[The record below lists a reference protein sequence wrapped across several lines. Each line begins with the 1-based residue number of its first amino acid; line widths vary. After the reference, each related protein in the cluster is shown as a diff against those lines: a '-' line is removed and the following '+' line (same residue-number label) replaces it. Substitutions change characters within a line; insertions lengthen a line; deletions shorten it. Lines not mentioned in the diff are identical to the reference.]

1 MRSMTVQ
8 GQLEVSGTSGS
19 MKNVFLRC
27 SKWGWLVLL
36 VVALMAPFCAQ
47 AQLSGKAAVTG
58 TVTDSTGAVIPGA
71 SVAAT
76 NEATGITTTT
86 TTTGAGDYN
95 FSNLDPGIYT
105 VTVSAKGFE
114 KLIQKGIHANAMESQ
129 TYNPVLTVGGS
140 SIEITVTSA
149 LPQLETT
156 NATVGAT
163 MENDVYS
170 ELPIEMGAYGQTD
183 QRRATDFAFLMP
195 GVQGNNTNGNPTTN
209 TGVVNGSGARGAAS
223 AVYVDGVVF
232 VRAGGNGDPRYVW
245 SAISVDAIDQF
256 QVQTTGYSAVY
267 EGQGV
272 MNYTVK
278 QGGNKQ
284 HGSVYEFIRNT
295 SFDTWGFLAHA
306 PNALTGVP
314 VKPVEHSN
322 EYGINLSG
330 PLVPFG
336 KWKEKVFYY
345 GNYNGFR
352 YTSATPTS
360 ITFPTPNQQ
369 NGNFTQTGTFVGTGT
384 AADTPIYDPSSEHAC
399 SAHNSLTTGGAV
411 DGFPCRYQF
420 GYGAPASGTGPFG
433 APVLGGIGSTGLAAN
448 VIPTTRFSPVAQK
461 MQTLL
466 QSVVPT
472 SSVSSALAGNYI
484 GANPTGLVNWS
495 TTDRID
501 FLPTSSDTFAFIF
514 ADGRQASSV
523 PVGQST
529 AGRNIGPVPF
539 NYGQAYAPKTAV
551 GIIEETHI
559 FTPHLINQLK
569 WGYARYNGP
578 TFNPDTAAA
587 YAPSNFGL
595 SIANY
600 SNTGTAVGGQA
611 ISTMPIVPFA
621 GANSPTGW
629 GGTIANSTIAQNY
642 TVMDNL
648 QWTVGKH
655 SFTFGGQVAWM
666 LYNTYSATGGTT
678 PIVLASGV
686 NETAALKNA
695 SGYAT
700 NGGGMAYASFLLGQI
715 DSLSG
720 KNNATSASTFTYTD
734 YSAHPGYGA
743 RFRPISPYIQDNWK
757 ISPKLTLDLGLR
769 YDFYPSVKEVHD
781 DGSYFD
787 PNLANTAVGS
797 LLGALNYTGTG
808 TGTCNCDTPV
818 KNYYRNFGPRLG
830 AAYQIDSKTV
840 IRSSWGVMYTHGDA
854 VGGLA
859 STLGTLG
866 FSNAPTNSSS
876 NDFTAMTGLLAS
888 GSLNQAGTA
897 IVGAG
902 NGIIPGYAAPTGVSS
917 GSTYGMGNT
926 NAASTVG
933 ANSSSPSGSTFD
945 DPYLGGRAPEY
956 INWTFGIQRQVTS
969 ALAATVTYV
978 GSEGHFLQLDSN
990 TARGFQSNQLDPKY
1004 LALGA
1009 HLADVGATVTTD
1021 CSATGAVTTNGFSCG
1036 TALTYINA
1044 KAALS
1049 TLLKPYPFESPSD
1062 SFGYVGN
1069 ANYHAVQ
1076 ATANMRAWHG
1086 LTTNASYTFGR
1097 SIDDGGTFRTGYAI
1111 PAQFLANSTAST
1123 PSWKADRIERS
1134 VSTANQTHHFVATAV
1149 WDWSLGKTILNTS
1162 AYERAILGGFK
1173 FSGVFQEF
1181 SGSPLAIT
1189 EATAQTNPAQSGAPA
1204 VMNPAYSGSARNN
1217 GRWGKGAT
1225 WQNATGTGTPIKTY
1239 IVQSAGATKAVATG
1253 PFIDTAS
1260 DTTEYSYLFSDGA
1273 RTAPYDLVGPGTYQ
1287 LDLAMVRSFPLH
1299 LTQASRLD
1307 FRAEWYN
1314 VTNHTFWSVA
1324 DTKIHDANFGA
1335 VTPSG
1340 SNNRKAAQFSA
1351 RIAF

>member
-1 MRSMTVQ
+1 
-8 GQLEVSGTSGS
+8 
-19 MKNVFLRC
+19 
-27 SKWGWLVLL
+27 
-36 VVALMAPFCAQ
+36 
-47 AQLSGKAAVTG
+47 
-58 TVTDSTGAVIPGA
+58 
-71 SVAAT
+71 
-76 NEATGITTTT
+76 
-86 TTTGAGDYN
+86 
-95 FSNLDPGIYT
+95 
-105 VTVSAKGFE
+105 
-114 KLIQKGIHANAMESQ
+114 
-129 TYNPVLTVGGS
+129 
-140 SIEITVTSA
+140 
-149 LPQLETT
+149 
-156 NATVGAT
+156 
-163 MENDVYS
+163 
-170 ELPIEMGAYGQTD
+170 MGAYGQTD

-295 SFDTWGFLAHA
+295 AFDSWGFLAHA

-314 VKPVEHSN
+314 EKPVEHSN

-336 KWKEKVFYY
+336 KWKEKVFYF

-360 ITFPTPNQQ
+360 MTFPTPAEQAGDFSAV
-369 NGNFTQTGTFVGTGT
+369 GN
-384 AADTPIYDPSSEHAC
+384 IYDPSSQANC
-399 SAHNSLTTGGAV
+399 TAHSNN
-411 DGFPCRYQF
+411 GFCRYQF
-420 GYGAPASGTGPFG
+420 GFTNNGTAIGANGAPPTTPNNG
-433 APVLGGIGSTGLAAN
+433 AAN
-448 VIPTTRFSPVAQK
+448 VIPSSQWSPVAK
-461 MQTLL
+461 AMQALL
-466 QSVVPT
+466 PT
-472 SSVSSALAGNYI
+472 TGISTALQGNYI
-484 GANPTGLVNWS
+484 AANPTGLVNWS

-501 FLPTSSDTFAFIF
+501 FLPTASDNLSFIF

-529 AGRNIGPVPF
+529 TGRNVGPVPF

-578 TFNPDTAAA
+578 TFNPDTAPQ
-587 YAPSNFGL
+587 YAPSNFGKM
-595 SIANY
+595 SFAPY
-600 SNTGTAVGGQA
+600 SNTGAAVGGQA
-611 ISTMPIVPFA
+611 ISTFPIVPFA
-621 GANSPTGW
+621 GSNAPTGW
-629 GGTIANSTIAQNY
+629 GGTVANSTIAQNY
-642 TVMDNL
+642 TAMDNL

-666 LYNTYSATGGTT
+666 LYNTYSATGGTS
-678 PIVLASGV
+678 PIVLASAV
-686 NETAALKNA
+686 TETAYIHAGSYTTA
-695 SGYAT
+695 
-700 NGGGMAYASFLLGQI
+700 GGGNAYASFLLGQI
-715 DSLSG
+715 DSTSG
-720 KNNATSASTFTYTD
+720 KNSAGSSFTYTD

-757 ISPKLTLDLGLR
+757 ITPKLTLDLGLR
-769 YDFYPSVKEVHD
+769 YDFYPSVREVKD
-781 DGSYFD
+781 DASYFD
-787 PNLANTAVGS
+787 PNLANPAVGG
-797 LLGALNYTGTG
+797 LLGALNYTGHG
-808 TGTCNCDTPV
+808 TNTCNCDTPV
-818 KNYYRNFGPRLG
+818 KNYYRNLGPRLG
-830 AAYQIDSKTV
+830 AAYQLNSKTV

-866 FSNAPTNSSS
+866 FSNTPSMSSA
-876 NDFTAMTGLLAS
+876 NDFTAMTGLLNANDA
-888 GSLNQAGTA
+888 GQTTGTA
-897 IVGAG
+897 ISGAG
-902 NGIIPGYAAPTGVSS
+902 GGQLPAYAAPTGVNA
-917 GSTYGMGNT
+917 GPTYGMGYT
-926 NAASTVG
+926 NANALIVG
-933 ANSSSPSGSTFD
+933 ANSSSPSSSTFD

-956 INWTFGIQRQVTS
+956 INWTFGIQRQVTN

-1004 LALGA
+1004 LALGSS
-1009 HLADVGATVTTD
+1009 LADTSTATLTTD
-1021 CSATGAVTTNGFSCG
+1021 CGSTGTVVTHGFSCTG
-1036 TALTYINA
+1036 LNYANT
-1044 KAALS
+1044 KDALS

-1069 ANYHAVQ
+1069 ANYHGLQ

-1086 LTTNASYTFGR
+1086 LTTNVSYTYSR
-1097 SIDDGGTFRTGYAI
+1097 SIDDAGTFRSGYAI
-1111 PAQFLANSTAST
+1111 PAQFIANNTAST
-1123 PSWKADRIERS
+1123 PSWNADRIERT

-1149 WDWSLGKTILNTS
+1149 WDWPLGKTYLNTNG
-1162 AYERAILGGFK
+1162 YERAILGGFK
-1173 FSGVFQEF
+1173 FSGVYQQF
-1181 SGSPLAIT
+1181 SGSPLVIT
-1189 EATAQTNPAQSGAPA
+1189 EANAQTNPAQSGAPP
-1204 VMNPAYSGSARNN
+1204 VLNPNFSGSARQN

-1225 WQNATGTGTPIKTY
+1225 YSNYNTLSY
-1239 IVQSAGATKAVATG
+1239 IVPSTSTSTATPATATG
-1253 PFIDTAS
+1253 PFM
-1260 DTTEYSYLFSDGA
+1260 DTTVAGIKNAYNYLFSDGP
-1273 RTAPYDLVGPGTYQ
+1273 RTAPYNLVGPGTYQ

-1299 LTQASRLD
+1299 LTSSSRLN

-1324 DTKIHDANFGA
+1324 DTKIDDANFGT

-1340 SNNRKAAQFSA
+1340 SNNRKAAQFSG
-1351 RIAF
+1351 RIEF